1 MPRSL
6 EGYKDGLQP
15 ESAKLMAVGW
25 WQLARLLGFR
35 KNHHTIPLGATG
47 TQWNTTFRHA
57 TIYSS
62 HTRNPLHSLRV
73 IGLHATVFM
82 ISSLHAI
89 RSAIKIIQ
97 MRRDMNTTPKIIRVI
112 LLLVCCQASASQPPG
127 LHWKVFPLLFSRW
140 DIMSLHPLGGAEHK
154 TTSNFNPCRYCLH
167 NLCSFSFLYAP

>member
-89 RSAIKIIQ
+89 RSAIKIIHETRHWVRPSQ
-97 MRRDMNTTPKIIRVI
+97 IYEQYSWWCAGLCLPTTWSPLKSLSSFV
-112 LLLVCCQASASQPPG
+112 L
-127 LHWKVFPLLFSRW
+127 KVGCVF
-140 DIMSLHPLGGAEHK
+140 LHPLGGAEHK
-154 TTSNFNPCRYCLH
+154 K
-167 NLCSFSFLYAP
+167 